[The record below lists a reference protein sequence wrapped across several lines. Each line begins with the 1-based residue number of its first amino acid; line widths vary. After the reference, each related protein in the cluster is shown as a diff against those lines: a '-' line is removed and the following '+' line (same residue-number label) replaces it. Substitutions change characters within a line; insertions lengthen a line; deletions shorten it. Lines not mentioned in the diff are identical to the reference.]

1 MWVCLWNIVAE
12 HSFSFRVTVNVLR
25 KRFDLLSNCS
35 RLVIGQT
42 KTCIFMN
49 QSNETKVS
57 RLFTSKSVPALSPF
71 IHYIRWIWKHCF
83 ILTFRPTVF
92 TNPGKLSTENGWIV
106 DEYDFNLKYLL
117 CVLVSMEN
125 FLHNV
130 TFWKRWRLQQRC
142 VSRFIDISLHV
153 LGKSVDEKHF
163 MCQCAR
169 GVS

>member
-1 MWVCLWNIVAE
+1 
-12 HSFSFRVTVNVLR
+12 
-25 KRFDLLSNCS
+25 
-35 RLVIGQT
+35 
-42 KTCIFMN
+42 MN
-49 QSNETKVS
+49 QSNETKVNS
-57 RLFTSKSVPALSPF
+57 RLFTSKSVPRAQPLP
-71 IHYIRWIWKHCF
+71 HYNRQIWKHYF

-125 FLHNV
+125 VLQNV
-130 TFWKRWRLQQRC
+130 TFWKRWRLRQRF

-153 LGKSVDEKHF
+153 LDKSVDEKHF
-163 MCQCAR
+163 MRLCAR

>member
-1 MWVCLWNIVAE
+1 MYWEKGLICFRIAPAWWLVKLKRASLW
-12 HSFSFRVTVNVLR
+12 T
-25 KRFDLLSNCS
+25 
-35 RLVIGQT
+35 
-42 KTCIFMN
+42 N
-49 QSNETKVS
+49 QMKPRSADF
-57 RLFTSKSVPALSPF
+57 FTSKSVPALSPF
-71 IHYIRWIWKHCF
+71 IHYIRWIWKHYF

-125 FLHNV
+125 FLQNV
-130 TFWKRWRLQQRC
+130 TFWKRWRLRQRC

-153 LGKSVDEKHF
+153 LDKCVNEKHF
-163 MCQCAR
+163 MRLCAR

>member
-1 MWVCLWNIVAE
+1 MYWEKGLICFRIAPAWWLVKLKRASLWTNQMKPRSADCSPV
-12 HSFSFRVTVNVLR
+12 RVFPRLAPSTLHQINLKALR
-25 KRFDLLSNCS
+25 YS
-35 RLVIGQT
+35 
-42 KTCIFMN
+42 
-49 QSNETKVS
+49 
-57 RLFTSKSVPALSPF
+57 
-71 IHYIRWIWKHCF
+71 Y
-83 ILTFRPTVF
+83 RPTVF

-125 FLHNV
+125 FLQNV
-130 TFWKRWRLQQRC
+130 TFCKRWRLQQRC

-163 MCQCAR
+163 MRQCAR